1 MPGSHV
7 PATATLVRPLT
18 ARSVVLSL
26 LLGTHPP
33 RLPVRD
39 ILDAGEAFGL
49 APATV
54 RVALTRLVRAGDLV
68 SERSVYALS
77 PRHLERQRAQDAEM
91 DPVRRPWDGRWE
103 TIVVTSTGRDAVS
116 RADLRRRLA
125 SRRLAML
132 REGVWMRP
140 DNLPLH
146 DSPEPDTI
154 RLLADSD
161 DSPDLVGRLWDLPQ
175 WAATG
180 RELLDATVHGATFAD
195 RFTGAAAL
203 VRHLRTDPSLPDELL
218 PDDWPGAAMRQGYD
232 DFRSEFKRL
241 RPPEGES

>member
-1 MPGSHV
+1 M

-26 LLGTHPP
+26 LLGAHPP

-54 RVALTRLVRAGDLV
+54 RVALTRLVRSGDLV
-68 SERSVYALS
+68 TEQATYALS
-77 PRHLERQRAQDAEM
+77 SRHLERQRAQDAEM
-91 DPVRRPWDGRWE
+91 DPVRRPWDGSWE
-103 TIVVTSTGRDAVS
+103 TIVVTSTGRDAAS

-140 DNLPLH
+140 DNLPR
-146 DSPEPDTI
+146 DASPEPDTI
-154 RLLADSD
+154 RLLATHD
-161 DSPDLVGRLWDLPQ
+161 DPRDLAERLWDLPG

-180 RELLDATVHGATFAD
+180 RELLDATAHGATFAD

-203 VRHLRTDPSLPDELL
+203 VRHLRTDPALPDSLL
-218 PDDWPGAAMRQGYD
+218 PNDWPGAAMRQGYE
-232 DFRSEFKRL
+232 DFRSEIKRL
-241 RPPEGES
+241 RATGGTP

>member
-1 MPGSHV
+1 MPT
-7 PATATLVRPLT
+7 TATLVRPLT

-26 LLGTHPP
+26 LLGAHPP

-54 RVALTRLVRAGDLV
+54 RVALTRLAQAGDLV
-68 SERSVYALS
+68 SEQAVYALS
-77 PRHLERQRAQDAEM
+77 PRHLERQRLQDAEM
-91 DPVRRPWDGRWE
+91 DPHRLPWDGGWE
-103 TIVVTSTGRDAVS
+103 TIVVTSTGRDASS
-116 RADLRRRLA
+116 RAGLRRRLA
-125 SRRLAML
+125 SRRLVMV

-140 DNLPLH
+140 DNIPRD

-154 RLLADSD
+154 RLLARHD
-161 DSPDLVGRLWDLPQ
+161 DPQTLAGQLWDLPA

-180 RELLDATVHGATFAD
+180 RELLDATAHGSTFAD

-203 VRHLRTDPSLPDELL
+203 VRHLRTDPALPDPLL
-218 PDDWPGAAMRQGYD
+218 PDDWPGAAMRRGYE
-232 DFRSEFKRL
+232 DFRSEIRRL
-241 RPPEGES
+241 RTEGSS